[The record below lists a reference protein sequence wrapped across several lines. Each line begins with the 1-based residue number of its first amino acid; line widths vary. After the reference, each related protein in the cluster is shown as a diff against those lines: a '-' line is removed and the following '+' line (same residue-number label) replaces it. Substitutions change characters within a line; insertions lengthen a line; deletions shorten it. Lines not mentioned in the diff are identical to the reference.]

1 MALVTVNTTDSFEEW
16 RVKTNQIAS
25 QVSTAGVDL
34 TGLMSVET
42 GTQQTDLITALN
54 EAYRLAF
61 ALSLAMS

>member
-1 MALVTVNTTDSFEEW
+1 MSLIVVNPYDSFEQW

-25 QVSTAGVDL
+25 QVATAGVDL

-42 GTQQTDLITALN
+42 GLQQTDVITAFN
-54 EAYRLAF
+54 EAYRLAT